1 MAIERV
7 TAADLMTPKPI
18 TVAPDAPLGR
28 AIGVMRQRRIHE
40 LPVLDQRRFVGM
52 ITFDSIAR
60 RTGIPFTTKVEHLM
74 VLPPIFQPSTP
85 FSELC
90 EQLLATG
97 LRAAPVVG
105 KKGELLG
112 IISRT
117 DLVRAL
123 IDDSAAAKAVVDSI
137 VSPPGVVLR
146 EDEAVGTLFS
156 HLRTLEEHPLP
167 VVDRKGRLTGA
178 VGVADLGGA
187 LWRPLAGGKRDAQR
201 RSGVFNV
208 QVKSIMRSPALT
220 VPEGTRASEAARRM
234 TAERTSSV
242 FVVDASGRPTG
253 VVAQTDLLGL
263 AVGRAGPSAREV
275 GDVYVQI
282 HGLRGSADPAVL
294 TEIDRVIARGIRRVA
309 RHARPIL
316 LSLHI
321 TPHATHRTG
330 EASVQA
336 RLHSD
341 RGILYASQTGWNY
354 FLAISDVMDELAEQA
369 RRQGE
374 ERRGRRRGNGAQK
387 RVEDDSR
394 ADPELEAR
402 IRAATSRD
410 E

>member
-1 MAIERV
+1 MAKERT
-7 TAADLMTPKPI
+7 TAAELMTPKPI
-18 TVAPDAPLGR
+18 TISPEAPLGQ
-28 AIGVMRQRRIHE
+28 ALGVMRERRIHE
-40 LPVLDQRRFVGM
+40 LPVLTKRRFVGM

-85 FSELC
+85 FSELA
-90 EQLLATG
+90 EQLLAAG

-112 IISRT
+112 IVSRT

-123 IDDSAAAKAVVDSI
+123 AGDPSAAKVTVDRIS
-137 VSPPGVVLR
+137 SPPGAVIR
-146 EDEAVGTLFS
+146 EDESVATLLG
-156 HLRTLEEHPLP
+156 HLRLLEEHPLP

-178 VGVADLGGA
+178 VGVSDLGGA
-187 LWRPLAGGKRDAQR
+187 LWRPRSGGKRDAER
-201 RSGVFNV
+201 RSGVFSIE
-208 QVKSIMRSPALT
+208 VKSIMRSPALT
-220 VPEGTRASEAARRM
+220 VAEGTRASEAAGRM
-234 TAERTSSV
+234 SSERTSSV
-242 FVVDASGRPTG
+242 FVVDSAGRPVG
-253 VVAQTDLLGL
+253 VVGQGDLLGL
-263 AVGRAGPSAREV
+263 AVGRSSTSAREV

-354 FLAISDVMDELAEQA
+354 FLAISDVMEELSEQA
-369 RRQGE
+369 RRATE
-374 ERRGRRRGNGAQK
+374 ERRGRRRAGGGHRAI
-387 RVEDDSR
+387 EDDHR
-394 ADPELEAR
+394 ADPDLEAR
-402 IRAATSRD
+402 IRAATAPD
-410 E
+410 G